1 MDHSLLSYRTST
13 VRILK
18 LRAGLRQAIHDSPP
32 TFSMRSWD
40 WLRGIAITQLF
51 LWFIVIVLILFLEQQ
66 PCHYV
71 IVRSPL
77 MA

>member
-40 WLRGIAITQLF
+40 WDRVRGFVTPLRNC
-51 LWFIVIVLILFLEQQ
+51 
-66 PCHYV
+66 PCG
-71 IVRSPL
+71 S
-77 MA
+77 